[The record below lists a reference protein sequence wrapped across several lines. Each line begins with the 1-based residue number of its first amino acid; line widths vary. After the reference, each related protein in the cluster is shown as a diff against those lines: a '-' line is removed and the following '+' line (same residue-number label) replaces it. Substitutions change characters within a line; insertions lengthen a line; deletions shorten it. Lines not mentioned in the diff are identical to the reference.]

1 MPGFSSVN
9 YNDLEALEKEI
20 SDPNTAA
27 FMVEPI
33 QGEAGVV
40 VPDDS
45 YLRGVR
51 DLCTKYNV
59 LFIADEV
66 QTGLSR
72 TGSLLCV
79 NHAGVRPD
87 IICLGKALSG
97 GLLPVSAVLA
107 DDEIMLTIRP
117 GEHGS
122 TYGGNPLAC
131 VVAMEALD
139 VLIEEKLDVNAEQQ
153 VKVIMYLLT
162 LGDY

>member
-51 DLCTKYNV
+51 DLCR
-59 LFIADEV
+59 LLGGHI
-66 QTGLSR
+66 SCR
-72 TGSLLCV
+72 TYRV
-79 NHAGVRPD
+79 
-87 IICLGKALSG
+87 
-97 GLLPVSAVLA
+97 
-107 DDEIMLTIRP
+107 E
-117 GEHGS
+117 
-122 TYGGNPLAC
+122 
-131 VVAMEALD
+131 
-139 VLIEEKLDVNAEQQ
+139 
-153 VKVIMYLLT
+153 
-162 LGDY
+162 